1 MPIKRLQIDRKQRF
15 FKVQGLYFAHWENRS
30 AFLGET
36 LLDGELVIDID
47 PSTGA
52 VRLET
57 LQNMAEDSDVR
68 SQQTLMYYAFD
79 CMLLHGE
86 NIMEKPLLKRYAVS
100 GFCSLVK
107 GPHIDTLSQ
116 RLQDWVIKPF
126 AKAVSANPDMR
137 RTIPFM

>member
-1 MPIKRLQIDRKQRF
+1 MPTKGLQIDRKQRF

-47 PSTGA
+47 PISGA
-52 VRLET
+52 VRLDT
-57 LQNMAEDSDVR
+57 LQNMALHSNVH

-79 CMLLHGE
+79 CMVLHGE

-100 GFCSLVK
+100 SLSSLGK
-107 GPHIDTLSQ
+107 MTSH
-116 RLQDWVIKPF
+116 
-126 AKAVSANPDMR
+126 
-137 RTIPFM
+137 

>member
-1 MPIKRLQIDRKQRF
+1 MSTKGLQIDRKQRF
-15 FKVQGLYFAHWENRS
+15 FKIQGLYFAHWENRS

-47 PSTGA
+47 PISGA
-52 VRLET
+52 VSLET
-57 LQNMAEDSDVR
+57 LQTILVDSDVY

-79 CMLLHGE
+79 CMVLHGE

-100 GFCSLVK
+100 GLSALGK
-107 GPHIDTLSQ
+107 GLHINTILQ
-116 RLQDWVIKPF
+116 RLHDWVIKPF
-126 AKAVSANPDMR
+126 ATALSANPGMR